1 MKRTKNINH
10 DRFRK
15 VRRYGT
21 LTMAL
26 MAVSGAFV
34 MTGCDEPA
42 DQPVAMYKN
51 SDDCVKANPSET
63 EQCNKAWQ
71 RALQESDKTG
81 PKYNS
86 QGECTD
92 EFGYGQCYQTHTSGG
107 GMVYMPYPGG
117 FMYGSHGS
125 YSQPLYSSSRP
136 SSPMYRSFS
145 DANGHNYGSS
155 ISGRNIMTTRSNI
168 APKAATTSTVTRG
181 GFGRSVSS
189 HASFGG

>member
-1 MKRTKNINH
+1 MKRTKNIRH

-15 VRRYGT
+15 VRRYGSLSMALIVVTGAFT
-21 LTMAL
+21 LT
-26 MAVSGAFV
+26 
-34 MTGCDEPA
+34 GCEEPA

-71 RALQESDKTG
+71 RALQESDRTG

-92 EFGYGQCYQTHTSGG
+92 EYGYNQCYQTHSSGG

-117 FMYGSHGS
+117 FMYGNHGS

-136 SSPMYRSFS
+136 SSPMYRSFA
-145 DANGHNYGSS
+145 DANGHNYGSAV
-155 ISGRNIMTTRSNI
+155 SGRNIMTTRSNI
-168 APKAATTSTVTRG
+168 APKAASTSTVTRG

>member
-92 EFGYGQCYQTHTSGG
+92 EFGYGQCYQTHSSGG

-117 FMYGSHGS
+117 FMYGNHGT

-145 DANGHNYGSS
+145 DASGHNYGSA
-155 ISGRNIMTTRSNI
+155 ISGRNIMATRSNI
-168 APKAATTSTVTRG
+168 APKPATTSTVTRG

>member
-92 EFGYGQCYQTHTSGG
+92 EFGYGQCYQTHSSGG
-107 GMVYMPYPGG
+107 GVVYMPYPGG
-117 FMYGSHGS
+117 FMYGNHGS

-145 DANGHNYGSS
+145 DASGHNYGSS

>member
-1 MKRTKNINH
+1 MKRTKNIRR

-15 VRRYGT
+15 VRRFGS
-21 LTMAL
+21 LSMAL
-26 MAVSGAFV
+26 LVATGAFV
-34 MTGCDEPA
+34 ITGCEEPA

-51 SDDCVKANPSET
+51 SDDCVKANPVET

-71 RALQESDKTG
+71 RSLQESDRTG
-81 PKYNS
+81 PKYTN

-92 EFGYGQCYQTHTSGG
+92 DFGYGQCYQHASGG
-107 GMVYMPYPGG
+107 GYVYTPYPAG

-125 YSQPLYSSSRP
+125 YAQPLYSSSRS

-145 DANGHNYGSS
+145 DANGHNYGSAV
-155 ISGRNIMTTRSNI
+155 SGRNIMTTRSNI
-168 APKAATTSTVTRG
+168 APKAATTSTVTRA
-181 GFGRSVSS
+181 GFGRSFSS

>member
-92 EFGYGQCYQTHTSGG
+92 EFGYGQCYQTHSSGG

-117 FMYGSHGS
+117 FMYGNHGS

-145 DANGHNYGSS
+145 DASGHNYGSS